1 MMIVTVITCSSKWWA
16 LSWMHVLI
24 TCQLRYFLTGWHTI
38 SMIHA
43 VEEIWLS
50 GFFHHSSEQWLKSGC
65 TKHNMTHYA
74 FSRSEHWSWS
84 SGTGHWLQAWFC
96 TQKAVQTQ
104 CNSSAQ
110 TVLDNVPYMHVLSA
124 VLETQ
129 AGGVTLSAAPSSS
142 SHVRQ
147 SHVQSSICTSDAA
160 CINRHV

>member
-1 MMIVTVITCSSKWWA
+1 MVSTVMNACIDHMSVEILSYWLTYYQYDTC
-16 LSWMHVLI
+16 
-24 TCQLRYFLTGWHTI
+24 TP
-38 SMIHA
+38 
-43 VEEIWLS
+43 EEIWLS
-50 GFFHHSSEQWLKSGC
+50 GLFHHSSEQWLKSGC